1 MARVTG
7 PFLSLSARGTVANTL
22 TASFWRGINYMRER
36 VIPHNPK
43 YTKQRAV
50 RGVMTD
56 GVSKWRFGTISNTN
70 KTAWN
75 SYAKGQEYSGFNRFM
90 EKYIA
95 ANYDSTGGT
104 KVTPQVIPNPQ

>member
-7 PFLSLSARGTVANTL
+7 PFLSLGARGTVAKTL

-36 VIPHNPK
+36 VIPHNPRS
-43 YTKQRAV
+43 TRQLAI

-56 GVSKWRFGTISNTN
+56 GVSKWRFGVITTSD

-75 SYAKGQEYSGFNRFM
+75 SYARGMEYSGFNRYM
-90 EKYIA
+90 SRYAI
-95 ANYDSTGGT
+95 ANYDKTTGT
-104 KVTPQVIPNPQ
+104 KVTPQVIPEPH